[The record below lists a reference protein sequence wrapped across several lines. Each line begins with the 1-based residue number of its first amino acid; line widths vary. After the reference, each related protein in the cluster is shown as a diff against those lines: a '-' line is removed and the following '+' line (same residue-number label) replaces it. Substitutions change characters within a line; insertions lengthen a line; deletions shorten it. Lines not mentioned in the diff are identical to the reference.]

1 MRRAF
6 RVKNIFRSL
15 VTDRNGRIIFRM
27 KLICLM
33 AMLLGLSSTVLAET
47 GDEAAVKA
55 AHDAF
60 LKAAR
65 TGDRAALD
73 KLFAPQLQYSHSSAK
88 LENKKEAIDGMAA
101 NPVDFTVQSQTIH
114 VYGKTATLR
123 AKASAKSNTGVTPL
137 MVLQVWVQNGKDW
150 QMVERCT
157 TRIPE

>member
-1 MRRAF
+1 
-6 RVKNIFRSL
+6 
-15 VTDRNGRIIFRM
+15 M
-27 KLICLM
+27 KLLITIALV
-33 AMLLGLSSTVLAET
+33 LGLSAVASAET
-47 GDEAAVKA
+47 SEEAAVRA
-55 AHDAF
+55 AHEAF

-73 KLFAPQLQYSHSSAK
+73 KLFAAQLQYSHSSAK

-101 NPVDFTVQSQTIH
+101 NPVDFTIQSQTIH

-137 MVLQVWVQNGKDW
+137 LVLQVWVQNGKDW